1 MPGSRI
7 DGGVQDFKKLR
18 VWHESIDLAARVYT
32 ATARLPAAERYGLT
46 AQMGSAAVSV
56 SSNIAEGTGRSSGP
70 DMARFL
76 QIAIGSASELESQ
89 IVVATHLKLLGDVD
103 PLLDQVDKVRRQ
115 IIRLK
120 ANVERT

>member
-1 MPGSRI
+1 VPGSRI
-7 DGGVQDFKKLR
+7 DGGVQDFKKRR